1 MRVRG
6 TLNEQVSTR
15 VSSKY
20 ALTQANTHLI
30 ECDQIPPAGV
40 EGHIAWNPMPENT
53 HFYHISLG
61 EGFVIQL
68 QLMQI
73 SVVRKTVFMLQDT
86 S

>member
-40 EGHIAWNPMPENT
+40 EGHIPWNPMPENT

-68 QLMQI
+68 KLMQI